1 MIEMKKV
8 PTEEEML
15 EAVKKNPKIMEI
27 WGALKD
33 IIPEAVVDVKE
44 QRKRYESPGPSR
56 D

>member
-1 MIEMKKV
+1 VKEMKKV

-15 EAVKKNPKIMEI
+15 EAIKKNPKIMDI

-33 IIPEAVVDVKE
+33 IIPEAVVDVRE
-44 QRKRYESPGPSR
+44 QRKRHESPGHSR